1 MSNGNKTINILAP
14 KKFFMQ
20 IDDAGDFI
28 INKLNNELPGHL
40 IYHNSAHAIDVY
52 EAAKRIGED
61 EGIAGDDMTM
71 LLTAACYHDSGFLV
85 TIKGH
90 EEESCRIAR
99 SSLSN
104 FGYSNEQINRI
115 CGMIM
120 ATRLPQSPKNHLEE
134 ILADADLDNLG
145 RDDFFDVSHKLFLE
159 SKFFDK
165 VAGEREWNL
174 MQIDF
179 IEKHQYFTKTAIN
192 LRQAK
197 KDANLG
203 RIKALVNL

>member
-1 MSNGNKTINILAP
+1 MRIG
-14 KKFFMQ
+14 
-20 IDDAGDFI
+20 DAGDFI
-28 INKLNNELPGHL
+28 INKLNDELPGHL
-40 IYHNSAHAIDVY
+40 IYHNSSHAIDVY
-52 EAAKRIGED
+52 EAAKRLSEA
-61 EGIAGDDMTM
+61 EGITGDDLTL
-71 LLTAACYHDSGFLV
+71 LLTAAHYHDAGFLV
-85 TIKGH
+85 KAAGH

-99 SSLSN
+99 NTLPN
-104 FGYSNEQINRI
+104 FGYNNDQIDRI

-120 ATRLPQSPKNHLEE
+120 ATHLPQSPKNHLEE

-159 SKFFDK
+159 GSYFGE
-165 VAGEREWNL
+165 VAGEREWDL
-174 MQIDF
+174 QQIDF
-179 IEKHQYFTKTAIN
+179 IEHHQYFTKTAIN